1 MKHLRLSSDTLMCPQ
16 FKKLLIV
23 IPLLVSFGM
32 EPVAEDIKTC
42 SLGIETLLLDSSGL
56 SCTSLCVDN
65 DEKKYFQ
72 KMCSE
77 RVNFLPNN
85 KNYSRFEALRGL
97 GFINLSV

>member
-1 MKHLRLSSDTLMCPQ
+1 M
-16 FKKLLIV
+16 
-23 IPLLVSFGM
+23 
-32 EPVAEDIKTC
+32 AEDIKTC

-77 RVNFLPNN
+77 HVNFLPNN

-97 GFINLSV
+97 SFINLSV